1 MLQAAA
7 EAIVE
12 SPTEITSDAAAVSFN
27 LVTQVQEMAVA
38 FAPRLGAAIGVFI
51 LFLIGGKLLMKIIHR
66 MGRSNRIDDEL
77 SNFLGRSAKVGM
89 LLFGAVSALGTLGID
104 IGALIAGLGL
114 TGFALGFA
122 FKDTISNVLAGI
134 MVIIY
139 KPFDQDDIK
148 IAKTVA
154 AGFNESLY
162 SALLKKAGGR
172 YDFFARRKLEAL
184 IRDLRETGA
193 WEAADGNPINA
204 LMRSATNIDV
214 LIEGRIR
221 ITAQYVVLTYTALG
235 MDGRVLALTDRKELK
250 LSRDDAKITRP
261 TMSLDRAIRTAAE
274 HSENSSPNTP
284 ISSPCS
290 RVTTW
295 WASTPSVVWGC
306 AGPRGSGSWRPTAW
320 CWPRVPTNT
329 CPRSPA
335 GLCQA

>member
-139 KPFDQDDIK
+139 KPFDLDDIILVGK
-148 IAKTVA
+148 
-154 AGFNESLY
+154 FE
-162 SALLKKAGGR
+162 GR
-172 YDFFARRKLEAL
+172 VRS
-184 IRDLRETGA
+184 IDLRYTVLDYNDRIVYVPNAKLFIDSIVVDDDGKAAAAEA
-193 WEAADGNPINA
+193 EAA
-204 LMRSATNIDV
+204 
-214 LIEGRIR
+214 
-221 ITAQYVVLTYTALG
+221 
-235 MDGRVLALTDRKELK
+235 
-250 LSRDDAKITRP
+250 
-261 TMSLDRAIRTAAE
+261 AAE
-274 HSENSSPNTP
+274 AEAAAAAAAAAHAATASPDP
-284 ISSPCS
+284 DAAPPP
-290 RVTTW
+290 V
-295 WASTPSVVWGC
+295 AP
-306 AGPRGSGSWRPTAW
+306 
-320 CWPRVPTNT
+320 
-329 CPRSPA
+329 
-335 GLCQA
+335 

>member
-139 KPFDQDDIK
+139 KPFDLDDIILVGK
-148 IAKTVA
+148 
-154 AGFNESLY
+154 FE
-162 SALLKKAGGR
+162 GR
-172 YDFFARRKLEAL
+172 VRS
-184 IRDLRETGA
+184 IDLRYTVLDYNDRIVYVPNAKLFIDSIVVDDDGKAAAAEA
-193 WEAADGNPINA
+193 EAAA
-204 LMRSATNIDV
+204 AAAAAAHAATASPDP
-214 LIEGRIR
+214 
-221 ITAQYVVLTYTALG
+221 
-235 MDGRVLALTDRKELK
+235 
-250 LSRDDAKITRP
+250 DAAP
-261 TMSLDRAIRTAAE
+261 PPVA
-274 HSENSSPNTP
+274 P
-284 ISSPCS
+284 
-290 RVTTW
+290 
-295 WASTPSVVWGC
+295 
-306 AGPRGSGSWRPTAW
+306 
-320 CWPRVPTNT
+320 
-329 CPRSPA
+329 
-335 GLCQA
+335 

>member
-139 KPFDQDDIK
+139 KPFDLDDIILVGK
-148 IAKTVA
+148 
-154 AGFNESLY
+154 FE
-162 SALLKKAGGR
+162 GR
-172 YDFFARRKLEAL
+172 VRS
-184 IRDLRETGA
+184 IDLRYTVLEYNDRIVYVPNAKLFIDSIVVDDDGKA
-193 WEAADGNPINA
+193 AAAEAEAAA
-204 LMRSATNIDV
+204 AAAAAAHAATASPDP
-214 LIEGRIR
+214 
-221 ITAQYVVLTYTALG
+221 
-235 MDGRVLALTDRKELK
+235 
-250 LSRDDAKITRP
+250 DAAP
-261 TMSLDRAIRTAAE
+261 PPVA
-274 HSENSSPNTP
+274 P
-284 ISSPCS
+284 
-290 RVTTW
+290 
-295 WASTPSVVWGC
+295 
-306 AGPRGSGSWRPTAW
+306 
-320 CWPRVPTNT
+320 
-329 CPRSPA
+329 
-335 GLCQA
+335 

>member
-122 FKDTISNVLAGI
+122 FKDTISNLLAGI

-139 KPFDQDDIK
+139 KPFDLDDIILVGK
-148 IAKTVA
+148 
-154 AGFNESLY
+154 FE
-162 SALLKKAGGR
+162 GR
-172 YDFFARRKLEAL
+172 VRS
-184 IRDLRETGA
+184 IDLRYTVLDYNDRIVYVPNAKLFIDSIVVDDDGKAAAAEA
-193 WEAADGNPINA
+193 EAA
-204 LMRSATNIDV
+204 
-214 LIEGRIR
+214 
-221 ITAQYVVLTYTALG
+221 
-235 MDGRVLALTDRKELK
+235 
-250 LSRDDAKITRP
+250 
-261 TMSLDRAIRTAAE
+261 AAE
-274 HSENSSPNTP
+274 AEAAAAAAAAAQAATASPDP
-284 ISSPCS
+284 DAAPPP
-290 RVTTW
+290 V
-295 WASTPSVVWGC
+295 AP
-306 AGPRGSGSWRPTAW
+306 
-320 CWPRVPTNT
+320 
-329 CPRSPA
+329 
-335 GLCQA
+335 

>member
-139 KPFDQDDIK
+139 KPFDLDDIILVGK
-148 IAKTVA
+148 
-154 AGFNESLY
+154 FE
-162 SALLKKAGGR
+162 GR
-172 YDFFARRKLEAL
+172 VRS
-184 IRDLRETGA
+184 IDLRYTVLDYNDRIVYVPNAKLFIDSIVVDDDGKAAAAEA
-193 WEAADGNPINA
+193 EAAEA
-204 LMRSATNIDV
+204 AAAAAHAATASPDP
-214 LIEGRIR
+214 
-221 ITAQYVVLTYTALG
+221 
-235 MDGRVLALTDRKELK
+235 
-250 LSRDDAKITRP
+250 DAAP
-261 TMSLDRAIRTAAE
+261 PPVA
-274 HSENSSPNTP
+274 P
-284 ISSPCS
+284 
-290 RVTTW
+290 
-295 WASTPSVVWGC
+295 
-306 AGPRGSGSWRPTAW
+306 
-320 CWPRVPTNT
+320 
-329 CPRSPA
+329 
-335 GLCQA
+335 

>member
-139 KPFDQDDIK
+139 KPFDLDDIILVGK
-148 IAKTVA
+148 
-154 AGFNESLY
+154 FE
-162 SALLKKAGGR
+162 GR
-172 YDFFARRKLEAL
+172 VRS
-184 IRDLRETGA
+184 IDLRYTVLDYNDRIVYVPNAKLFIDSIVVDDDGKAAAAEA
-193 WEAADGNPINA
+193 EAA
-204 LMRSATNIDV
+204 
-214 LIEGRIR
+214 
-221 ITAQYVVLTYTALG
+221 
-235 MDGRVLALTDRKELK
+235 
-250 LSRDDAKITRP
+250 
-261 TMSLDRAIRTAAE
+261 AAE
-274 HSENSSPNTP
+274 AEAAEAAAAAAHAATASPDP
-284 ISSPCS
+284 DAAPPP
-290 RVTTW
+290 V
-295 WASTPSVVWGC
+295 AP
-306 AGPRGSGSWRPTAW
+306 
-320 CWPRVPTNT
+320 
-329 CPRSPA
+329 
-335 GLCQA
+335 

>member
-139 KPFDQDDIK
+139 KPFDLDDIILVGK
-148 IAKTVA
+148 
-154 AGFNESLY
+154 FE
-162 SALLKKAGGR
+162 GR
-172 YDFFARRKLEAL
+172 VRS
-184 IRDLRETGA
+184 IDLRYTVLDYNDRIVYVPNAKLFIDSIVVDDDGKAAAAEA
-193 WEAADGNPINA
+193 EAAA
-204 LMRSATNIDV
+204 AAHAATASPDP
-214 LIEGRIR
+214 
-221 ITAQYVVLTYTALG
+221 
-235 MDGRVLALTDRKELK
+235 
-250 LSRDDAKITRP
+250 DAAP
-261 TMSLDRAIRTAAE
+261 PPVA
-274 HSENSSPNTP
+274 P
-284 ISSPCS
+284 
-290 RVTTW
+290 
-295 WASTPSVVWGC
+295 
-306 AGPRGSGSWRPTAW
+306 
-320 CWPRVPTNT
+320 
-329 CPRSPA
+329 
-335 GLCQA
+335 

>member
-77 SNFLGRSAKVGM
+77 SNFLGRSAKGGM
-89 LLFGAVSALGTLGID
+89 LRFGAVAALGTLGID

-139 KPFDQDDIK
+139 KPFDLDDIILVGK
-148 IAKTVA
+148 
-154 AGFNESLY
+154 FE
-162 SALLKKAGGR
+162 GR
-172 YDFFARRKLEAL
+172 VRS
-184 IRDLRETGA
+184 IDLRYTVLDYNDRIVYVPNAKLFIDSIVVDDDGKAAAAEA
-193 WEAADGNPINA
+193 EAAA
-204 LMRSATNIDV
+204 AAAAAAHAATASPDP
-214 LIEGRIR
+214 
-221 ITAQYVVLTYTALG
+221 
-235 MDGRVLALTDRKELK
+235 
-250 LSRDDAKITRP
+250 DAAP
-261 TMSLDRAIRTAAE
+261 PPVA
-274 HSENSSPNTP
+274 P
-284 ISSPCS
+284 
-290 RVTTW
+290 
-295 WASTPSVVWGC
+295 
-306 AGPRGSGSWRPTAW
+306 
-320 CWPRVPTNT
+320 
-329 CPRSPA
+329 
-335 GLCQA
+335 

>member
-122 FKDTISNVLAGI
+122 FKDTISNLLAGI

-139 KPFDQDDIK
+139 KPFDLDDIILVGK
-148 IAKTVA
+148 
-154 AGFNESLY
+154 FE
-162 SALLKKAGGR
+162 GR
-172 YDFFARRKLEAL
+172 VRS
-184 IRDLRETGA
+184 IDLRYTVLDYNDRIVYVPNAKLFIDSIVVDDDGKAAAAEA
-193 WEAADGNPINA
+193 EAAA
-204 LMRSATNIDV
+204 AAAAAAHAATASPDP
-214 LIEGRIR
+214 
-221 ITAQYVVLTYTALG
+221 
-235 MDGRVLALTDRKELK
+235 
-250 LSRDDAKITRP
+250 DAAP
-261 TMSLDRAIRTAAE
+261 PPVA
-274 HSENSSPNTP
+274 P
-284 ISSPCS
+284 
-290 RVTTW
+290 
-295 WASTPSVVWGC
+295 
-306 AGPRGSGSWRPTAW
+306 
-320 CWPRVPTNT
+320 
-329 CPRSPA
+329 
-335 GLCQA
+335 

>member
-122 FKDTISNVLAGI
+122 FKDTISNLLAGI

-139 KPFDQDDIK
+139 KPFDLDDIILVGK
-148 IAKTVA
+148 
-154 AGFNESLY
+154 FE
-162 SALLKKAGGR
+162 GR
-172 YDFFARRKLEAL
+172 VRS
-184 IRDLRETGA
+184 IDLRYTVLDYNDRIVYVPNAKLFIDSIVVDDDGKAAAAEA
-193 WEAADGNPINA
+193 EAAA
-204 LMRSATNIDV
+204 AAAHAATASPDP
-214 LIEGRIR
+214 
-221 ITAQYVVLTYTALG
+221 
-235 MDGRVLALTDRKELK
+235 
-250 LSRDDAKITRP
+250 DAAP
-261 TMSLDRAIRTAAE
+261 PPVA
-274 HSENSSPNTP
+274 P
-284 ISSPCS
+284 
-290 RVTTW
+290 
-295 WASTPSVVWGC
+295 
-306 AGPRGSGSWRPTAW
+306 
-320 CWPRVPTNT
+320 
-329 CPRSPA
+329 
-335 GLCQA
+335 